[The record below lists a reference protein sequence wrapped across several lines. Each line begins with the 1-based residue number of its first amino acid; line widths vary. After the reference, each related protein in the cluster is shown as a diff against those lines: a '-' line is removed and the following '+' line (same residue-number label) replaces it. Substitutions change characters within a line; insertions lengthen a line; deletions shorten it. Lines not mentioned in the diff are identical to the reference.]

1 MQRKNSEFPFPCYN
15 CGIIILL
22 ACPLLHLWT
31 CTTESLVSELKVSAP
46 TERTVLSEVLSQVTC
61 NRDHQGNW
69 VKSVDREGQGTDRLC
84 WNYLV

>member
-1 MQRKNSEFPFPCYN
+1 M
-15 CGIIILL
+15 
-22 ACPLLHLWT
+22 
-31 CTTESLVSELKVSAP
+31 SELKVSAP

-84 WNYLV
+84 WNYLVQKVMIVSFRE